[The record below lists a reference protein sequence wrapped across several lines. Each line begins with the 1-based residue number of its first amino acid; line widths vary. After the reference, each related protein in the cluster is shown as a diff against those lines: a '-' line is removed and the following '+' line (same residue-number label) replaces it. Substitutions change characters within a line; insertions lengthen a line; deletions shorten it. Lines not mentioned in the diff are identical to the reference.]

1 MSVIVFEMPKS
12 RKTHESCRKDT
23 CLLCFK
29 RAKHGRQITPDQ
41 YKIISTY
48 IIDGLTV
55 DDKRLP
61 CVLCTTCR
69 LIVADYGKG
78 VFNRII
84 DLFDLSSVVNTPETR
99 SDQSKTDKCCCTLCK
114 ISCSNFGSL
123 TLKKAL
129 EGPHLL
135 T

>member
-1 MSVIVFEMPKS
+1 M
-12 RKTHESCRKDT
+12 
-23 CLLCFK
+23 
-29 RAKHGRQITPDQ
+29 
-41 YKIISTY
+41 
-48 IIDGLTV
+48 

-99 SDQSKTDKCCCTLCK
+99 SDQSKTDKCFAKFPVL
-114 ISCSNFGSL
+114 NL
-123 TLKKAL
+123 V
-129 EGPHLL
+129 LL
-135 T
+135 H